1 MHALQHYIYANIVIS
16 SFFKETKGFHPFF
29 FCNKAWDFYISY
41 KYISPIHPRKKF
53 QGSDVT
59 HKMLN
64 LYYFGLFVIFSTKEG
79 ILPPRNIKLVIDIG
93 VIVMFLLAHTLSCR
107 NRGNSSVPPCT
118 HSQLSIRASVFPSMG
133 FFICFRSFVQQLYA
147 VYLEPLIIQIKFLE
161 WRVRIQ
167 FQSLGIMQIGSLNIK
182 SLNIKRAVIF
192 CLVQV
197 IIMQLFVA
205 KLLITSALIVEA
217 YCTFS

>member
-133 FFICFRSFVQQLYA
+133 LFIYVLEVLFNNCMQFIQNHQQYKQNFQNGEYVFNFSRWEQCRQGVQILR
-147 VYLEPLIIQIKFLE
+147 VQIL
-161 WRVRIQ
+161 RG
-167 FQSLGIMQIGSLNIK
+167 L
-182 SLNIKRAVIF
+182 
-192 CLVQV
+192 
-197 IIMQLFVA
+197 
-205 KLLITSALIVEA
+205 
-217 YCTFS
+217 